1 MTFRHICIPAIALA
15 VSACFS
21 GRLRKRIGCPQD
33 IVGGQSGDTYVGTMA
48 HQRGARGGS
57 AHCTIDGQDCESRYS
72 IPRYPQ
78 GEWEIACG
86 EGGLSA
92 KGQFKALG
100 GGGGAVRGTG
110 VDSLAPLGDDLRRR
124 DGGLT

>member
-15 VSACFS
+15 VAACAGAATQEDRVF
-21 GRLRKRIGCPQD
+21 RISW
-33 IVGGQSGDTYVGTMA
+33 VESGDTYVGTMA

-57 AHCTIDGQDCESRYS
+57 AHFTIDGQDCEARYS

-78 GEWEIACG
+78 GEWEVDCG

-110 VDSLAPLGDDLRRR
+110 VDSLGREVTILVGVPEG
-124 DGGLT
+124 